1 MKKIQSNLNVSTEDP
16 LKIWDLTERLG
27 EGGVGTVWKA
37 INKRNGQ
44 VAAVKIIGLDG
55 NDEGLEDILI
65 EINILKDCQHENVVG
80 YYGSYLNKGKELW
93 IAMEFCGGG
102 SVSDCEDIL
111 DEPLTEE
118 QIAIICRQSLRGL
131 EYLHN
136 QKKIH
141 RDIKAGN
148 ILLTKTGDI
157 KLADFGV
164 SAQLT
169 STLSKKNSFI
179 GTPYWMAPEVIEGEH
194 YDFKCDVWSLGI
206 TAIEMAELLPP
217 YSEIHPMRALFQI
230 PKNPAPKLQDTEKW
244 TPEFQDF
251 VKRCLV
257 KLPKKRASVKELL
270 EHPFITK
277 NRNKAELIELI
288 DRCNEAVAQRGYR
301 FASDSDEDDDSAS
314 EVGDT
319 WKRGDLYK
327 KSNEDDSSDSDDES
341 ESDDEASE
349 VRKQPAAA
357 AKGPIVKVENENRE
371 VRERLE
377 AERRAKDDVAPKPPR
392 KEEPVD
398 SGSESDTEDDDD
410 DANWGY
416 DTVKG
421 RPAKANAKD
430 TLERKHSKKAAAVAG
445 AVKEPEEGEVVDDV
459 LARSMAGAKIEGEG
473 GKRSKLAGGTWNGD
487 NNKAT
492 VRSTWRR
499 NLWKQLAGGGPGM

>member
-1 MKKIQSNLNVSTEDP
+1 
-16 LKIWDLTERLG
+16 
-27 EGGVGTVWKA
+27 
-37 INKRNGQ
+37 
-44 VAAVKIIGLDG
+44 
-55 NDEGLEDILI
+55 
-65 EINILKDCQHENVVG
+65 
-80 YYGSYLNKGKELW
+80 
-93 IAMEFCGGG
+93 MEFCGGG

-131 EYLHN
+131 DYLHA

-148 ILLTKTGDI
+148 ILLTKTGDV

-194 YDFKCDVWSLGI
+194 YDYKCDVWSLGI

-230 PKNPAPKLQDTEKW
+230 PKNPAPKLQDITKW

-251 VKRCLV
+251 VQRCLV
-257 KLPKKRASVKELL
+257 KLPKERASVKELL
-270 EHPFITK
+270 EHPFITGV
-277 NRNKAELIELI
+277 RNKAVLIDLI

-301 FASDSDEDDDSAS
+301 FASDDSDEDSAS
-314 EVGDT
+314 DVGDT

-327 KSNEDDSSDSDDES
+327 KGNDEDSSDSDDES
-341 ESDDEASE
+341 ESEDDTE
-349 VRKQPAAA
+349 VRRQPA

-371 VRERLE
+371 VQERRE
-377 AERRAKDDVAPKPPR
+377 AERRAKAGKDVAPKPPR
-392 KEEPVD
+392 KEDEPD
-398 SGSESDTEDDDD
+398 SGSESDTEEEDD
-410 DANWGY
+410 DASWGY

-421 RPAKANAKD
+421 RKVKD
-430 TLERKHSKKAAAVAG
+430 TLKRKQATPG
-445 AVKEPEEGEVVDDV
+445 GGGVKELEEDEVVDDA
-459 LARSMAGAKIEGEG
+459 LARKMANAKIIAEEGEEAN
-473 GKRSKLAGGTWNGD
+473 KTRSKLAAGTWTGGD
-487 NNKAT
+487 KKAT

-499 NLWKQLAGGGPGM
+499 NLWKQLAGGPAGMMGM